1 MLTHIH
7 IRDFAIVQELELAL
21 GAGMTVLTGETGAGK
36 SILVDAL
43 GLALGDRGDSSVIR
57 HGAERAEISVSFDVE
72 KIPAARRWLEE
83 QELDDGGECHLR
95 RTISRDGRSK
105 GFINGR
111 PQPLQ
116 SLRELGELLVDI
128 HGQHEHQS
136 LLRRDAQRQLL
147 DDYAGH
153 DELLTAVEQRFRH
166 WKELNR
172 ELEELRR
179 AADER
184 QAQLDLLRYQ
194 VQELEALGLEPD
206 EVAEL
211 EAEHSRLAH
220 AEQLLDACRTA
231 MATLY
236 EDEELSVDTLL
247 SRALS
252 GLDALRHIDP
262 RLAAVCEL
270 LESTRI
276 QVREGVEELRR
287 YSDHVEVDPAR
298 LQWVEQRIATIHDL
312 SRKHRVAPEELYP
325 LLEQLRE
332 KLAGLER
339 ADMRFEELEQE
350 VGAAAQVYREQ
361 AQRLSESRARA
372 AKKLSQ
378 GVTSLMQ
385 QLGMPGGRFQIVLE
399 PADSVQFSAAGMDRI
414 EFLVSANPGHPLR
427 PLNKVASGGELS
439 RISLAIQVMT
449 ARSGR
454 IPTLVFDEVD
464 VGIGGGVAETVGR
477 QLHTLAASRQ
487 VLCVTHLPQVAAQ
500 AHYHLQVSKHA
511 AHNTTHTEIRGLAPD
526 ERVREI
532 ARMLGGIEITEQT
545 VAHAREMIERAGN
558 RPEGA

>member
-83 QELDDGGECHLR
+83 QELDADGECHLR
-95 RTISRDGRSK
+95 RTINRDGRSK

-153 DELLTAVEQRFRH
+153 DDLITAVEQHFRR

-211 EAEHSRLAH
+211 EAEHSRLAN
-220 AEQLLDACRTA
+220 AERLLDACRNA
-231 MATLY
+231 MVTLY
-236 EDEELSVDTLL
+236 EDEELSVDNLL

-252 GLDALRHIDP
+252 DLDTLRHIDP
-262 RLAAVCEL
+262 RLAAACEL

-312 SRKHRVAPEELYP
+312 SRKHRVAPEELHP
-325 LLEQLRE
+325 LLEQLQK
-332 KLAGLER
+332 KLAGLEQ
-339 ADMRFEELEQE
+339 ADMRFEELERE
-350 VGAAAQVYREQ
+350 VATAAQDYREQ

-385 QLGMPGGRFQIVLE
+385 QLGMPGGRYQIVLE
-399 PADSVQFSAAGMDRI
+399 PADPAQFSASGMDRI

-500 AHYHLQVSKHA
+500 AHHHLQVSKRA
-511 AHNTTHTEIRGLAPD
+511 AQNTTHTGIRGLTPD
-526 ERVREI
+526 ERVQEI

-545 VAHAREMIERAGN
+545 VAHAREMMERAGN